1 MELSLILDV
10 LKIRVL
16 GVKFTCIFVLKTIG
30 RFYEGT
36 AICDDFKICGSFCE
50 KAVLY

>member
-16 GVKFTCIFVLKTIG
+16 DVKFTCIFVLKTIG

-36 AICDDFKICGSFCE
+36 AICDDFKICGSFRE
-50 KAVLY
+50 KAVLH